1 MSTEESLEAIQ
12 NILDNLPEAM
22 SNVDMI
28 TFFVAIA
35 DAYGVSVPDLI
46 MVTGETVGMYYEHIH
61 GVEVD
66 DTIH

>member
-22 SNVDMI
+22 SSVDMI
-28 TFFVAIA
+28 TLLVAIA
-35 DAYGVSVPDLI
+35 DAYDVSVPDLI
-46 MVTGETVGMYYEHIH
+46 MVTGEAVGMYYEHIH

>member
-1 MSTEESLEAIQ
+1 MSTEESLGAIQ
-12 NILDNLPEAM
+12 NVLDNLPEAM

-28 TFFVAIA
+28 TLFVAIA

-46 MVTGETVGMYYEHIH
+46 MVTGETVSVYYEHIH

>member
-12 NILDNLPEAM
+12 NILDNLPEVM
-22 SNVDMI
+22 SSVDMI
-28 TFFVAIA
+28 TLLVAIA
-35 DAYGVSVPDLI
+35 DAYDVSVPDLI
-46 MVTGETVGMYYEHIH
+46 TVTGEAVGMYYEHIH